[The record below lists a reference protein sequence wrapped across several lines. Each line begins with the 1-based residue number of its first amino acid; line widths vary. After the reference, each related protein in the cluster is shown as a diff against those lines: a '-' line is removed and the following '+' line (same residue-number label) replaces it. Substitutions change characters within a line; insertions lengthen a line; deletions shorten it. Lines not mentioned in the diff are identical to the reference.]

1 MIRICIITSG
11 RDAKSEPMI
20 ITTSST
26 ELNKKP
32 REKITDTDTPVPYRS
47 SHLPFSR

>member
-32 REKITDTDTPVPYRS
+32 REKNHRFGHIST
-47 SHLPFSR
+47 L